1 MKSVTHGPDP
11 ARRRTPTDEVE
22 AALTAAAH
30 RLLAA
35 EGPAALTVRRVAT
48 EAGVAPMGVYNR
60 FGSKEGL
67 VDALFRAGF
76 EELGDDIDRIADGP
90 FVEMTVRGMQSYRA
104 FALANPARYS
114 IMFDRPIPG
123 CDPSEASHLVAATTF
138 GKLIAKVR
146 HAMDAGVVR
155 DGDATEIAQML
166 WAAAHGAVSLELRD
180 IGFVEDRAANFAQ
193 MIEALLNGL
202 IAAR

>member
-1 MKSVTHGPDP
+1 MKPVTQDPGPT
-11 ARRRTPTDEVE
+11 RRRTPTDEVE

-60 FGSKEGL
+60 FGGKEGL
-67 VDALFRAGF
+67 VDELFRTGF
-76 EELGDDIDRIADGP
+76 EQLGADIDRISEGP
-90 FVEMTVRGMQSYRA
+90 FVEMMVTGMLAYRA

-114 IMFDRPIPG
+114 LMFDRPIPG
-123 CDPSEASHLVAATTF
+123 CDPSEASQLTAGATF
-138 GKLIAKVR
+138 GKLVAKVQLGI
-146 HAMDAGVVR
+146 DAGVVR
-155 DGDATEIAQML
+155 DSDATGIAQML
-166 WAAAHGAVSLELRD
+166 WAAAHGAVSLELRE

-193 MIEALLNGL
+193 MIDALVRGL
-202 IAAR
+202 LAAR